1 MPADGRIGSGISIA
15 REEVYTAY
23 KAYRR
28 LPSDEPYLVGAASLR
43 DDSWRIV
50 VGGRPGAAAIAWS
63 ASDELTEKGMA
74 VKENVAHLASEELD
88 FGNFGTCSE
97 AERRSLTIEMV
108 RGLIKAASKGY
119 SRHIAN

>member
-1 MPADGRIGSGISIA
+1 M
-15 REEVYTAY
+15 
-23 KAYRR
+23 
-28 LPSDEPYLVGAASLR
+28 VGAASLR